1 MSTLQGIGF
10 FVGIPVAFA
19 IIVFVLVSMG
29 SWTRKADDADSG
41 PLMIVSDAAVPD
53 PAELPREIASGITTS
68 YAGGGVSG
76 RW

>member
-1 MSTLQGIGF
+1 MTTLQALGF
-10 FVGIPVAFA
+10 FLGIPIAFA

-29 SWTRKADDADSG
+29 SWSGRRDDSPSG
-41 PLMIVSDAAVPD
+41 PLMIVSLSAVPD
-53 PAELPREIASGITTS
+53 PADLPREIASGITTT